1 MNNHEQ
7 RKKLKLLPE
16 VLPPPINS
24 SSKSPRQRTAERMV
38 ALVALTAAA
47 CSKEDPVSIRPED
60 PSKMKKTQTNPDPTT
75 TTTTTATTTAPTTTS
90 VTPTSSPT
98 PGYMVVDPLPPPA
111 KCAGLASTIK
121 ATAAWKTG
129 ATGSFI
135 ELKLPKPGKPDAKYG
150 KTPTTTPVY
159 GGKLLSIAPAGD
171 GLVVQVVPDSGSTNV
186 YVYIEA
192 ACTAGTERVY
202 ASMEFKSAGGPITVT
217 LSDVF

>member
-1 MNNHEQ
+1 MSKTAN
-7 RKKLKLLPE
+7 KKLKLLPE
-16 VLPPPINS
+16 VLPPPNTM
-24 SSKSPRQRTAERMV
+24 SSKSPRQRTTERMV

-129 ATGSFI
+129 ASGSFI
-135 ELKLPKPGKPDAKYG
+135 ELKLPKPGQTDAKYG
-150 KTPTTTPVY
+150 KTPLSTPVY

-171 GLVVQVVPDSGSTNV
+171 GLVVQVVPDSGSKNI

-192 ACTAGTERVY
+192 SCTAGTERVY
-202 ASMEFKSAGGPITVT
+202 ASMTFTTPSSAISVV

>member
-1 MNNHEQ
+1 MKTG
-7 RKKLKLLPE
+7 KKLKLLPE
-16 VLPPPINS
+16 VLPPPQTMS
-24 SSKSPRQRTAERMV
+24 LKSPRQRTAERMV

-60 PSKMKKTQTNPDPTT
+60 PSKMKKTNTNPDPTT
-75 TTTTTATTTAPTTTS
+75 TTTTTTTTTSPSTTS

-111 KCAGLASTIK
+111 KCAGLAATIK

-129 ATGSFI
+129 TTGSFI
-135 ELKLPKPGKPDAKYG
+135 ELKLPKPGRADAKYG

-171 GLVVQVVPDSGSTNV
+171 GLVVQVVPDSGSTNI

-192 ACTAGTERVY
+192 TCSAGTERVY
-202 ASMEFKSAGGPITVT
+202 ASMDFKGTGSAISVT
-217 LSDVF
+217 LSDVW